1 MDEIF
6 SLSLSSLSR
15 NGGESIQELPSMYNV
30 LHQYRTTRK
39 LPKRLE
45 RCLVVFGVLL
55 GLLFVFKFMSVKSDR
70 FAREDRFRS
79 RRSRTAI
86 VVLTSNKV
94 EHTKKTLDGIDELDP
109 RPDYT
114 IAYRESNS
122 LESIREL
129 TRKRCDYV
137 VDVPNSI
144 HKNQRGMNYWRPT
157 RSPLRTTWLY
167 LMTNL
172 WTRFPDLGE
181 VCYFEDDIYPHPRFL
196 KIVREARKRGRGP
209 LETSA
214 QNEKKREKCQRCR
227 AGGSEDG
234 GTSLENGMCREYCSR
249 NEFCGA
255 TASYRNGGTCSVS
268 SAYKL
273 FSCQQEIMTLFMRK
287 LDLYFM
293 S

>member
-1 MDEIF
+1 
-6 SLSLSSLSR
+6 
-15 NGGESIQELPSMYNV
+15 MYNV

-196 KIVREARKRGRGP
+196 KIVREARKRGRGR

-255 TASYRNGGTCSVS
+255 TASYRNGGTCNVS
-268 SAYKL
+268 SANKL